1 MKQLHKIRKERGA
14 IMVMTAL
21 MLTVLLGFTALSI
34 DIGMHHYLGAKLQN
48 AADAAAL
55 AAGTMLDAD
64 ESERYNAAYDYLE
77 KNGYDRDEVTVKIDY
92 KGVAPEAADTSVH
105 EYDEY
110 ISKGY
115 MRVSVDASDDTL
127 FGNALGIRSL
137 HLHKESYVL
146 IQPNYEGMP
155 EALKYSIFAGARLG
169 DYNEKDAQGN
179 ITSYID
185 KDNPAMDIQGSTGA
199 GSGETAFSSVVAVA
213 ENTING
219 VNDFVQ
225 NFKGWMNS
233 TFGTSF
239 TQDYNKLVNINVS
252 EAVMNNDSHSN
263 SNILIG
269 VQALNVAR
277 TKDNDYTGA
286 SPADDTDSNYAFNQ
300 NDEYNGH
307 TDAEDY
313 GAVHFTAVEGRDPND
328 ATKYGIKF
336 GYSLYAEQRA
346 SNFISQA
353 LVNYLNTQS
362 DKARVYTQNMINV
375 QAIQHTINI
384 LNEMDLDNCHD
395 GTFAGTYGDGEG
407 EFEKAAIK
415 YFEVNS
421 KVSDAIKTR
430 VFQLEPDLTFHS
442 ADNTVTLDNQE
453 AIVYRVSQKEATDYL
468 NQYSSIAVDRDSKI
482 EEQRLSRLEQMT
494 ALFQSEGYD
503 KVYRD
508 NSSENGLLYAG
519 YADKDGGNIDHE
531 KIVLE
536 RYEDKNGNHAD
547 KEDDGA
553 RLKYTYTLTIN
564 GTKVNRNLG
573 NMEEYIGSFNW
584 SNALNDVKATRL
596 GAYHSVT
603 RTFIENSDY
612 ISMPNLRPYFV
623 RQINQSVRDATK
635 KRGQLGDGTTTGDKS
650 VVLAVQSAQNGLNE
664 VTNEVN
670 YTDSTYEDLD
680 EYTNGGT
687 TGYAKKLLFNDFK
700 ANADSGL
707 TQLTSA
713 EQTLG
718 GVSMSNDSF
727 KGFDLYDNNNKLKTA
742 SDFVEEYDDEH
753 GAEFGHTAVNAYA
766 NKQTH
771 AGGKEETAVANKKT
785 QIYNTYGSAVS
796 GNSGY
801 ATKKVGVE
809 DAINALTKPVIP
821 DINGATEEEQQQMN
835 ADRGVEIAT
844 PTNPLATMPDQIF
857 LGGNGAG
864 RNGLV
869 VGAGTGTKRAEFNT
883 AIINNQS
890 VGADD
895 FNAVSVNTSQFN
907 SGYTAATVTFPED
920 YTTAISSIPGTDA
933 FSLPVENQN
942 GWKWEAWVNSDS
954 SNWELQNKKIYG
966 IASDRKIKKS
976 LYVKSGNTSYIFGYM
991 DINANGK
998 SLDLGQDG
1006 GSNATLYVDGDID
1019 IRSGQTGH
1027 IDFRTGCKLY
1037 TTGFIWVQSG
1047 SSWQQRQLKKG
1058 AYVQVGKFY
1067 RSGAGLDIGEENAT
1081 ASEKATMICSGEE
1094 KLNLTIDGVNYNC
1107 GYAISGTTTV
1117 WQNSELYVNG
1127 DMVNESDSGYL
1138 LLKSNSKAVI
1148 NGDLLVRKGESSKG
1162 IYVEPGATLYV
1173 AGDITL
1179 WEQKIENYGT
1189 IVCGGKI
1196 DSRKGDIVNNG
1207 TIYAGSVSVGS
1218 GTTRWLYNN
1227 GTFKTTGDV
1236 WVNGQ
1241 FLNNN
1246 SQSDITVE
1254 AVIGGNLTTKS
1265 TISNYPGK
1273 HTGFDATL
1281 RVNGTIDTNGNA
1293 IYNNFDN
1300 NVSGS
1305 TARLYVNAI
1314 SDACGAL
1321 YNYQPG
1327 VVLGGSGALKP
1338 TNIYNKENCV
1348 IKTNGSID
1356 TTTITNSSGAI
1367 CSAVGDLKASTV
1379 TSSGAFG
1386 CGGILKIS
1394 NSLNASH
1401 GITVGDE
1408 IQGTGDF
1415 TCAGITCVNKITAKS
1430 INTSGN
1436 VRTNGDIALTGDLTI
1451 GNGVSVTT
1459 TNGDLTAV
1467 NITNNNSLLV
1477 HGKIKATGKLTNKN
1491 YVLCLGN
1498 VETTGD
1504 LDNGTTDA
1512 RSTNFHCFG
1521 NMTVG
1526 AHLDNYGNLYLGYDD
1541 NGTMKNGALT
1551 VNGNNGTHSIS
1562 SFGSI
1567 YACGNINTNYE
1578 NYLSGT
1584 DIYTIGDFIACKTGG
1599 TNLMEMLGTC
1609 HVYIRGMLTT
1619 ASSQAADKHIWMHD
1633 GSNTVLSVLGNGAAA
1648 NVDCFGNKLDE
1659 LCNQHAG
1666 SNIYLGTNLYLAGTG
1681 SYTDESTRSDKL
1693 VNAGRLYVN
1702 GSIVAPNAKSISLY
1716 GSAGSYNTEKDLPS
1730 DNAKNNAKYSYG
1742 GITYCKDEFNAPNAT
1757 VILADDHLL
1766 YVEDT
1771 YDADAKPGKCN
1782 ILVKS
1787 VIMKNNSVLFSPN
1800 TASITGD
1807 MVLRNNAVV
1816 NIRKKI
1822 ETTPRYS
1829 DDFSGA
1835 VYAPITVDLTGAP
1848 LMNITTNIVFNTGKT
1863 AGNLRGTNVRI
1874 KVNGNLTIN
1883 GEINLKN
1890 SVLIVTGNLI
1900 CRTLT
1905 MDNSN
1910 LWVQGTTL
1918 ITNNSTTSGTGGAV
1932 DISNGSLVRLDDSL
1946 IKAGSLTI
1954 DKSTVFATEGIASAT
1969 TLSLDHKGQLFS
1981 RDDNANKHDDNVIL
1995 SGDTTVKGQSK
2006 VYVDGDLRT
2015 TSLTVDDASEVL
2027 GYTGIVF
2034 PNGGTAAITIDRT
2047 THGANNSLVFCG
2059 ENMTDTVYYNWQ
2071 IDGTLYLPGG
2081 KHFGNTAS
2089 TYPTVYVHNTGIVIC
2104 DSAITSTWVQV
2115 GDDASANGKATLYC
2129 AEKITLKDNATYT
2142 NYGKL
2147 YAYGGTDIANARKAG
2162 GNNDYDFNL
2171 LQNGSETFLGS
2182 IYNGGV
2188 SPVSTYTTA
2197 GYYTCRG
2204 TVYIDASLNVTG
2216 KTTDGNLKLGGNRDV
2231 GLYMPEGAVTYV
2243 SGNATFGTGNAT
2255 RIERGGGF
2263 ITGGD
2268 LNVSSTIWNF
2278 GKLHIYGA
2286 FNLDNNNE
2294 WITDNKNSKNEP
2306 YKGWSLQ
2313 NGWNQDNGG
2322 AGASFLAY
2330 NHGDVG
2336 TMMTFKGYVK
2346 NSGNIHMNYGLSV
2359 EGFATHDGVRGDYA
2373 FVNYVGSN
2381 AQFAG
2386 EFRCNGNRF
2395 FNKWNTSFGCDG
2407 RFTYSEIAYNCGKM
2421 YVGGDMIDGGIE
2433 NDNYQSFSCRKGKD
2447 VRDNEVG
2454 WFNINGSPSRSFS
2467 FMNGTYKVT
2476 EDTTKRTSEFTWPEA
2491 TLFVGGNMQ
2500 IGDYESQKKAGTVL
2514 NLGDMYTG
2522 GSLKVYS
2529 WGGNETNDTGPA
2541 FYQTSLMAFN
2551 DSNTFVG
2558 GECYSGSAAVTGKN
2572 SIFMCDG
2579 DLRVRRPLK
2588 VNMWFKFYNNG
2599 GSAGDVISYFED
2611 GQYKGKGW
2619 LGSNDDGF
2627 RACYMRVGGSVYANV
2642 EGRDLENFLFT
2653 GLLGDIVPYDHSRDI
2668 DIQANANIMIGGGF
2682 YCPQKLYLKQNVN
2695 MTICNEEGKGLY
2707 DSNGNLNWKARGL
2720 DELASQSNKDN
2731 PLVYGPGVTSTLTNN
2746 VNSILDW
2753 ISNKKPGEECA
2764 LFAYMLLDMN
2774 ICSQLV
2780 VHGNTFVRD
2789 TCKIR
2794 DMTKTYIYGDMIAKN
2809 YLEIGK
2815 SLNDS
2820 NEDATEARLE
2830 KYRAPGENDTKYVF
2844 SNAGYMYVSGNM
2856 QSTKYSK
2863 IYASTTVKVGGDMR
2877 AGDWTQ
2883 VLGNPYITLRHDA
2896 RLFVGGNMTAYS
2908 SIDCGAYS
2916 ELYVRGNCTAYTQ
2929 NIKLRDQMA
2938 CYIGGDMAAATYIEL
2953 GKYDTNFYRGVK
2965 SQRVQ
2970 QYLDAA
2976 DDDANRPENDGSNN
2990 DVSDGGE
2997 FAYNGDEHE
3006 VGNNDNATEAGNDNQ
3021 SETGQE
3027 TQGDT
3032 NSYTNK
3038 ENEIMKEETELGKDD
3053 TDLSVGSEY
3062 YIGGNIISFTKYI
3075 REYAYSRVVSGGY
3088 VMAVQHV
3095 TLRHNADLWVLPEVF
3110 GKTTYHTTVYQHQP
3124 DWDAN
3129 LWNRIK
3135 DKVAQIAHD
3144 VKEDFEPKAG
3154 SVYSLGQLTLNKNAS
3169 IFGTYDTMVFGQTV
3183 LRKASLIYMGHD
3195 FDCWAP
3201 IYNLQSDFSSFDGFM
3216 NSMKANLGLSTSK
3229 SYKGFDSYDETQ
3241 NDEVIPKPI
3250 VVYANNEINVSTT
3263 ARIRSTYFVANRGNV
3278 NFTNLNFI
3286 SETSETTPSDAINL
3300 PNAFASYQGDVNF
3313 YALRGSLGALM
3324 YAPVGNVDLD
3334 GFAYNFY
3341 GSIVGHTVDINTFY
3355 INVHRFNNWR
3365 SMDLHIATSKNVYLI
3380 PQEEYDTAKDNVDDL
3395 YLYGYETNPD
3405 TSLNEWAQPFFPGL
3419 KNTDTSGDQLEG
3431 GSD

>member
-1 MKQLHKIRKERGA
+1 
-14 IMVMTAL
+14 MVMTAL

-64 ESERYNAAYDYLE
+64 ESERYNTAYDYLE

-115 MRVSVDASDDTL
+115 MRISVDATDDTL

-179 ITSYID
+179 ITSYVD

-482 EEQRLSRLEQMT
+482 EEQRLSRLEQLT
-494 ALFQSEGYD
+494 ALFQSDGYD
-503 KVYRD
+503 KVYRG
-508 NSSENGLLYAG
+508 NSSENGLLYAD
-519 YADKDGGNIDHE
+519 YADKDGGDIDHE

-536 RYEDKNGNHAD
+536 RYEDKNGKHAD

-573 NMEEYIGSFNW
+573 NMEKYIGSFNW

-635 KRGQLGDGTTTGDKS
+635 KRGQLGDGTTAGDKS
-650 VVLAVQSAQNGLNE
+650 VVLAVQTAQNGLNE
-664 VTNEVN
+664 VTDEVK
-670 YTDSTYEDLD
+670 YTDSTYQDLD

-707 TQLTSA
+707 TQLTS
-713 EQTLG
+713 EKQTLG

-742 SDFVEEYDDEH
+742 SDFVDEYDDKH

-801 ATKKVGVE
+801 ATKKVWVE
-809 DAINALTKPVIP
+809 NAINDLTKPVIP
-821 DINGATEEEQQQMN
+821 DINGSTEEEQQQMD

-883 AIINNQS
+883 AIIENQS

-895 FNAVSVNTSQFN
+895 FNAVSVNTSQFT
-907 SGYTAATVTFPED
+907 SGYSAPTLGTNNSRPTISFASTNRVMKDQKNNAVTNYLND
-920 YTTAISSIPGTDA
+920 HQSD
-933 FSLPVENQN
+933 FSVPTFIDTIKNQYDWGSQKTIGN
-942 GWKWEAWVNSDS
+942 KDGLSRVN
-954 SNWELQNKKIYG
+954 W
-966 IASDRKIKKS
+966 
-976 LYVKSGNTSYIFGYM
+976 
-991 DINANGK
+991 
-998 SLDLGQDG
+998 DG
-1006 GSNATLYVDGDID
+1006 GSGGNGYHTSTSTYYWLNKYHPGTRRGFLSGVNRNILVNDYVWCGNNAGINVLENSMMLIRGYNANSNNYVGDSSENIWVNTNGFCAINGNVWCENKSDSRIELASGAALIINGNVTEIKNIIVNQGAVLYINGNLTAKGDGTNNGINNYGGTIIVDGTINTTQNG
-1019 IRSGQTGH
+1019 IRNNNSGGTIYARDGIVANDYTGWGNH
-1027 IDFRTGCKLY
+1027 KDGNI
-1037 TTGFIWVQSG
+1037 INV
-1047 SSWQQRQLKKG
+1047 
-1058 AYVQVGKFY
+1058 
-1067 RSGAGLDIGEENAT
+1067 AG
-1081 ASEKATMICSGEE
+1081 ATMICGG
-1094 KLNLTIDGVNYNC
+1094 TISADDQFNNAGTMRTNGATNTRKS
-1107 GYAISGTTTV
+1107 ITNSGTL
-1117 WQNSELYVNG
+1117 E
-1127 DMVNESDSGYL
+1127 
-1138 LLKSNSKAVI
+1138 A
-1148 NGDLLVRKGESSKG
+1148 
-1162 IYVEPGATLYV
+1162 
-1173 AGDITL
+1173 
-1179 WEQKIENYGT
+1179 
-1189 IVCGGKI
+1189 
-1196 DSRKGDIVNNG
+1196 NG
-1207 TIYAGSVSVGS
+1207 TIYSTTQLDNNEGGTINCAGEISC
-1218 GTTRWLYNN
+1218 TTI
-1227 GTFKTTGDV
+1227 
-1236 WVNGQ
+1236 
-1241 FLNNN
+1241 NNN
-1246 SQSDITVE
+1246 SATVKTQ
-1254 AVIGGNLTTKS
+1254 NLTTRNGNV
-1265 TISNYPGK
+1265 SNNPGNDSS
-1273 HTGFDATL
+1273 GSDAYIYVT
-1281 RVNGTIDTNGNA
+1281 GTINTNGKP
-1293 IYNNFDN
+1293 INNNYDN
-1300 NVSGS
+1300 NTSGKK
-1305 TARLYVNAI
+1305 AHLIVNAI

-1436 VRTNGDIALTGDLTI
+1436 VRTNGNIKLSGDLTI

-1459 TNGDLTAV
+1459 TNGDLKAV

-1541 NGTMKNGALT
+1541 NGTMKNGVLT

-1584 DIYTIGDFIACKTGG
+1584 DIYTIGDFIACKTSG

-1848 LMNITTNIVFNTGKT
+1848 LMNITTNIVFNTDKT
-1863 AGNLRGTNVRI
+1863 AGNLRGSNVRI

-1883 GEINLKN
+1883 GAINLKN

-2047 THGANNSLVFCG
+2047 THGTNNSLVFCG

-2162 GNNDYDFNL
+2162 GDNDYDFNL

-2216 KTTDGNLKLGGNRDV
+2216 KTTDGNIKVGNREV

-2286 FNLDNNNE
+2286 FNLDNNNQ
-2294 WITDNKNSKNEP
+2294 WITDNKNSKDKP
-2306 YKGWSLQ
+2306 YEGWSLQ

-2359 EGFATHDGVRGDYA
+2359 EGYTTHDGVRGDYA

-2407 RFTYSEIAYNCGKM
+2407 RFAYSEIAYNCGKM
-2421 YVGGDMIDGGIE
+2421 YVGGDLIDGGIE
-2433 NDNYQSFSCRKGKD
+2433 NDNYQSFSCRKGSD

-2476 EDTTKRTSEFTWPEA
+2476 ADTTNRTSEFTWPEA
-2491 TLFVGGNMQ
+2491 TLYVGGNMQ

-2529 WGGNETNDTGPA
+2529 WGGNETKDTGPA

-2611 GQYKGKGW
+2611 AQYKGKGW
-2619 LGSNDDGF
+2619 LGSGDDGF

-2653 GLLGDIVPYDHSRDI
+2653 GLLGDVVPYDHSRDI

-2695 MTICNEEGKGLY
+2695 MTICDGEGKGLY

-2720 DELASQSNKDN
+2720 DELASQSNKNN

-2844 SNAGYMYVSGNM
+2844 SNAGYMYVSGSM

-2883 VLGNPYITLRHDA
+2883 ILGNPYITLRHDA

-3110 GKTTYHTTVYQHQP
+3110 GKTTYHTTVYQHQA

-3286 SETSETTPSDAINL
+3286 SETSETTPSDAVNL
-3300 PNAFASYQGDVNF
+3300 PNAFASYQGDVKF

-3395 YLYGYETNPD
+3395 YLYGYDTNPD

-3419 KNTDTSGDQLEG
+3419 KNTDTSGDQIEG